1 MSMLWPN
8 GVISV
13 QEPIT
18 FSGKYGGLVTTTIK
32 NLQRHHT
39 YLCRVHEVS
48 WSFHAGLSHCVVAQ
62 DPVADHLPPI
72 SFETIAL
79 AIRIGMIWRLHA
91 LGISLF

>member
-1 MSMLWPN
+1 MPVLWLK

-13 QEPIT
+13 REPIT
-18 FSGKYGGLVTTTIK
+18 VSGKDGGLVTATIK
-32 NLQRHHT
+32 TNGDPTHT
-39 YLCRVHEVS
+39 FVERTRYHGAFMPGYR
-48 WSFHAGLSHCVVAQ
+48 AVVAQ

-72 SFETIAL
+72 SFGTIAL